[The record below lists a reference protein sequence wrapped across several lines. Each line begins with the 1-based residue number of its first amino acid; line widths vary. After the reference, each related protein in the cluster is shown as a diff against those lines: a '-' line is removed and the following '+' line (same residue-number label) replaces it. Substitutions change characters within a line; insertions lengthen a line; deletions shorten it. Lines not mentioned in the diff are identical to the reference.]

1 MGTVTKNFFKSV
13 ACFNFW
19 KMQAIIKKR
28 PSRNINVQNF
38 WLYIFGMLFNLVAI
52 CVQDF
57 DAVINKWVLM
67 ISSFHAI
74 IFVTV
79 HDIELLTIHFKW
91 TIWCRGFFHG
101 YSFITILMILNHALR
116 YWQLDHVIIIFPCF
130 PFGLSF
136 VLPFSDPI
144 LDLFSV
150 CFAVE
155 LLYQWWWS
163 MRTILSRY
171 VQFVFF
177 SYMCWKECCS
187 KVQQLVL
194 RLIELL

>member
-57 DAVINKWVLM
+57 DAVINKSVLM

-74 IFVTV
+74 ISVTV

-116 YWQLDHVIIIFPCF
+116 YWQLDHVIIIFQCF

-136 VLPFSDPI
+136 VLPFFRSNHRFVFCLLCSGI
-144 LDLFSV
+144 
-150 CFAVE
+150 AV
-155 LLYQWWWS
+155 S
-163 MRTILSRY
+163 MVMKYADNIVKVRTIC
-171 VQFVFF
+171 FF
-177 SYMCWKECCS
+177 SYMCWKECCF